1 MAFIFTHRTIE
12 HWVADAL
19 VSCGVPQERI
29 LFDYVLEVDK
39 GNRHD
44 ADVVV
49 LAEDGKSILL
59 QVEVKIH
66 CNGLNDAYAKARRSL
81 AGLWSRHRC
90 FVATTDENGVMR
102 FSEVAGDRP
111 INWIDISDKQAL
123 KNLIGDYGIASA
135 NVIQTRVERREK
147 VIADECR
154 SLKWMVF
161 LVGGA
166 LLLAATILELFG
178 REFSWKIYYLL
189 TMVLMFIGAAHGWCV
204 KLRWG
209 DKEIVIHP
217 PNCDKDLG
225 KKEVED
231 EV

>member
-49 LAEDGKSILL
+49 LAEDGKTIVL
-59 QVEVKIH
+59 QVDVRIN
-66 CNGLNDAYAKARRSL
+66 CNSLEDAYAKARRSL
-81 AGLWSRHRC
+81 TGLWLRHRC
-90 FVATTDENGVMR
+90 FVAAEDESGAIC
-102 FSEVAGDRP
+102 FSEVGVDHSTT
-111 INWIDISDKQAL
+111 WIDGSDKQSL
-123 KNLIGDYGIASA
+123 SNLIGDYEIASDH
-135 NVIQTRVERREK
+135 VIRARAERKEK
-147 VIADECR
+147 VIVDECQ
-154 SLKWMVF
+154 SLKRMVF

-166 LLLAATILELFG
+166 LLLAATIFELFG